1 MSKSDQF
8 WQYAREAMLSA
19 CYAQTDE
26 AKQGLLEPART
37 CTQAALRERESCGRS
52 RKARLDP
59 LPRPIPTSGAIH
71 LNQCDWPVSVAD
83 FFTAWES

>member
-37 CTQAALRERESCGRS
+37 CTQAALRERESLRS
-52 RKARLDP
+52 ISKSPAGPIAKANPDIR
-59 LPRPIPTSGAIH
+59 RNS
-71 LNQCDWPVSVAD
+71 
-83 FFTAWES
+83 FESM